1 MRVKAY
7 MAAYFLAQAV
17 YQGYISLFYR
27 ARGLDAAGLGA
38 LCALSAAASIPGQL
52 LFGAAADRARV
63 PGRVL
68 RALLLSSSALLVLQT
83 FARGRFALFALA
95 ALFGFAYTPVQPI
108 GDALALER
116 LSREGRPF
124 GPARLMGALAFAAS
138 ALVFGFFLDASG
150 REGLVALSAAALM
163 LFALLA
169 SFLLGGEKRP
179 REKVRPLR
187 LLKDRRLLCL
197 LLFVLPAQATMG
209 YFYAF
214 FPTRFLEL
222 PGATGALLGWANL
235 ISALAEVP
243 FLLVG
248 DRVFRRWG
256 AAGTVAAATLALCA
270 RWLLTGLG
278 ESIWALFAAQLLHG
292 LGYIAISLSMALYIQ
307 SAGGEGGARLG
318 AGAFERLLLWPRPR
332 PWKLAG
338 RRGGARVR
346 GGGRLHRLRAFVP
359 CLSGSLFPCLE
370 RSVLQFAPGY
380 AIMKM
385 ADAFR
390 RTREGQM

>member
-7 MAAYFLAQAV
+7 MAAYYLAQAV
-17 YQGYISLFYR
+17 YQSYMSLFYR
-27 ARGLDAAGLGA
+27 ARGMDAARLGVLYA
-38 LCALSAAASIPGQL
+38 LAAAASIPGQL

-68 RALLLSSSALLVLQT
+68 RALLLSSAALLLLQA
-83 FARGRFALFALA
+83 FARDVFALFALA

-116 LSREGRPF
+116 LAREGKPF
-124 GPARLMGALAFAAS
+124 GPARLMGALAFAVS
-138 ALVFGFFLDASG
+138 ALVFGFLLDASG
-150 REGLVALSAAALM
+150 RESLVALAAAALM
-163 LFALLA
+163 LVALFC
-169 SFLLGGEKRP
+169 SFLLGGESRP
-179 REKVRPLR
+179 RGEVRPLR
-187 LLKDRRLLCL
+187 LLRERKLLRL
-197 LLFVLPAQATMG
+197 LLFILPAQATMG

-222 PGATGALLGWANL
+222 HGATGALLGWANL

-256 AAGTVAAATLALCA
+256 AAGTVAVATLALCA

-307 SAGGEGGARLG
+307 NAVAR
-318 AGAFERLLLWPRPR
+318 
-332 PWKLAG
+332 
-338 RRGGARVR
+338 
-346 GGGRLHRLRAFVP
+346 
-359 CLSGSLFPCLE
+359 
-370 RSVLQFAPGY
+370 
-380 AIMKM
+380 
-385 ADAFR
+385 
-390 RTREGQM
+390 

>member
-17 YQGYISLFYR
+17 YQSYISLFYR

-38 LCALSAAASIPGQL
+38 LCALAAAASIPGQL

-68 RALLLSSSALLVLQT
+68 RALLLLSSALLVLQT

-95 ALFGFAYTPVQPI
+95 ALFGFVYTPVQPI

-150 REGLVALSAAALM
+150 REGLVALAAAALM

-256 AAGTVAAATLALCA
+256 AAGTVAVATLALCA

-307 SAGGEGGARLG
+307 NAVAREARASGQALLNVFCYGLARVLGSWLGGAAARAFGEAGGFIACALLCL
-318 AGAFERLLLWPRPR
+318 ASLAAFFPV
-332 PWKLAG
+332 WKEAFCNS
-338 RRGGARVR
+338 RRDM
-346 GGGRLHRLRAFVP
+346 L
-359 CLSGSLFPCLE
+359 
-370 RSVLQFAPGY
+370 
-380 AIMKM
+380 
-385 ADAFR
+385 
-390 RTREGQM
+390 